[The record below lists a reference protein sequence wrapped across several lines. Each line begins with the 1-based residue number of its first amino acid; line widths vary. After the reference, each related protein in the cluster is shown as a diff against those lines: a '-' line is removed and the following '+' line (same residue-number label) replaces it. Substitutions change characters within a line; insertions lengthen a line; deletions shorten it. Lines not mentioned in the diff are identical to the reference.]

1 MECSPNNRKN
11 KEIQTELRISKNT
24 QLKCFCLMLGKMKE
38 SPFNFGLGS
47 FLLMLILLNIQTR
60 LVFITNLV
68 INVTVV
74 TLLKLDD
81 NIFAGVLVEVYGD
94 VNILLQ

>member
-1 MECSPNNRKN
+1 
-11 KEIQTELRISKNT
+11 
-24 QLKCFCLMLGKMKE
+24 MLGKMKE